1 MPAGRRLPP
10 PSCRLVNSY
19 WSRVP
24 GSGPEQGDRV
34 HSLNA
39 QRPGMLK
46 EDRRD
51 PEKNKKGDALYQVLD
66 QLYSWQDFVQNENL
80 RPTAQK
86 PLRIPETATALH

>member
-1 MPAGRRLPP
+1 
-10 PSCRLVNSY
+10 
-19 WSRVP
+19 
-24 GSGPEQGDRV
+24 
-34 HSLNA
+34 
-39 QRPGMLK
+39 MLK